1 MTDSQVHFSS
11 DDTPLTSAIRV
22 DHVGFRYGA
31 RQALQDVTFSVAPGH
46 IFGLLGPNGGGK
58 TTLFRILCTL
68 LVPDTGEAWVAG
80 INLREQPQQVRR
92 KIGVVFQNSSIDL
105 ELTCQE
111 ILFHQGHLYGHRGG
125 NLKERVHQLIERFG
139 LQDRRQERSRT
150 LSGGLRRR
158 LELAKGLLHQP
169 EVLLLDEPTL
179 GLDPGVRRDFWK
191 YLGILRDQEG
201 VTILVTTHSME
212 EAERCDDLVILNEGS
227 VVANGSPSTLKETI
241 GGDVIVVQ
249 TEDPEELSHQIGNR
263 FGCQP
268 AVINS
273 TVRLELPRGHDVA
286 SKLMENYA
294 HLIKTVTVGRPTLED
309 VFIHQTGHRFWVDEQ
324 ED

>member
-1 MTDSQVHFSS
+1 MIDEHVYLSS
-11 DDTPLTSAIRV
+11 DDTPLTPAIRV
-22 DHVGFRYGA
+22 DNVGFRYGT
-31 RQALQDVTFSVAPGH
+31 RQALQDVNFSVAPGH

-80 INLREQPQQVRR
+80 INLREQPHQVRR

-111 ILFHQGHLYGHRGG
+111 ILYHQGHLYGHRGDD
-125 NLKERVHQLIERFG
+125 LKERIQQLIERFG
-139 LQDRRQERSRT
+139 LQDRRQDRSRT

-169 EVLLLDEPTL
+169 QVLLLDEPTL

-191 YLGILRDQEG
+191 YLEILRDQEG
-201 VTILVTTHSME
+201 VTVLVTTHSME
-212 EAERCDDLVILNEGS
+212 EAERCDDLTILNEGS
-227 VVANGSPSTLKETI
+227 VVAKGSPSTLKETI
-241 GGDVIVVQ
+241 GGDVVVVQ
-249 TEDPEELSHQIGNR
+249 TRDPEELSRQIGSR

-268 AVINS
+268 GVVNS
-273 TVRLELPRGHDVA
+273 TVRLELPRGHEIA
-286 SKLMENYA
+286 SKLMESYS
-294 HLIKTVTVGRPTLED
+294 HLIETITVGRPTLED
-309 VFIHQTGHRFWVDEQ
+309 VFIRQTGHRFWVDEQ